1 MKERIRLRVPATV
14 KTFFVSE
21 QRKPLHRSTVNLL
34 LEKYAN
40 ASLSVIAYPHML
52 RHSVTATS
60 STPSGIRPAIQRD
73 SRSSGSDH
81 PTFSLSHVVTNRVE
95 SLVPKCKIMPRGT
108 INLRLSGARQGAAS
122 ASTLS
127 PYCKRG
133 CWPPFT
139 MRSKITASYFSGRQ
153 GPPRWL
159 TAATLA
165 LE

>member
-1 MKERIRLRVPATV
+1 MKERIRMRVPATV

-95 SLVPKCKIMPRGT
+95 ILVPKCKIMPRG
-108 INLRLSGARQGAAS
+108 
-122 ASTLS
+122 
-127 PYCKRG
+127 
-133 CWPPFT
+133 
-139 MRSKITASYFSGRQ
+139 
-153 GPPRWL
+153 
-159 TAATLA
+159 
-165 LE
+165 